1 MRCFCGGQEYL
12 ILCVAIHYISY
23 FPSMKEHKS
32 RSRFIL
38 AALGLS
44 LFTMSCATKEKTPSE
59 EELLRVPFISTL
71 DQQEHE
77 YFLYLPRGYRD
88 DPAKKWP
95 VMMFLHGNGE
105 RGNGK
110 DELDYVLIHG
120 PLYEAWIQRRDLPFI
135 IISPQLPMFGM
146 DTLGFDYLTN
156 RNPDIIPKRLPS
168 GAPER
173 EPASRMSQPM
183 AGAEPVDSLPY
194 VTLPRGWDQIEDDLM
209 NMIDHVLTN
218 YQGDAGRVYLT
229 GLSYGGFGTWYIA
242 SKHPD
247 VFAAIS
253 PIVGWGHPD
262 LMPPIAEAKLPVWA
276 FSGGRDS
283 VVPKKYFLAGLNKLE
298 ALGHPEVRYT
308 IEEDMGHDTWRRVY
322 GGEDLY
328 QWFLKHSR

>member
-1 MRCFCGGQEYL
+1 
-12 ILCVAIHYISY
+12 
-23 FPSMKEHKS
+23 MKSHPK
-32 RSRFIL
+32 IL
-38 AALGLS
+38 ASPIFGV
-44 LFTMSCATKEKTPSE
+44 LFITLFVMSCSPGDQTPSE

-77 YFLYLPRGYRD
+77 YFLYLPKGYRD
-88 DPAKKWP
+88 DTVTKWP

-110 DELDYVLIHG
+110 DELDFVLIHG
-120 PLYEAWIQRRDLPFI
+120 PLYEAWVQRRDLPFI
-135 IISPQLPMFGM
+135 IISPQLPMFGL
-146 DTLGFDYLTN
+146 DTVGIDYLTN
-156 RNPDIIPKRLPS
+156 RSRDNI
-168 GAPER
+168 PER
-173 EPASRMSQPM
+173 QPTGTPERQPPSRMTQPM
-183 AGAEPVDSLPY
+183 AGAEPIDSLPY
-194 VTLPRGWDQIEDDLM
+194 ITLPKGWDLIETDLM

-218 YQGDAGRVYLT
+218 YQADANRVYLT

-262 LMPPIAEAKLPVWA
+262 LMPPIAEAKLTVWA
-276 FSGGRDS
+276 FSGGRDP

-298 ALGHPEVRYT
+298 ELGDPEVRYT
-308 IEEDMGHDTWRRVY
+308 IEEDMGHDTWKRVY

-328 QWFLKHSR
+328 RWLLDHNRSERGGSDR